1 MMMVRIIGRRGP
13 AYDESNIVKIVVR
26 MMLAKIVGRGGSITE
41 VAYSV
46 KIVERMMMVQMNGGG
61 GLDHESVVTHG
72 NGCVEDDG
80 GE

>member
-1 MMMVRIIGRRGP
+1 
-13 AYDESNIVKIVVR
+13 
-26 MMLAKIVGRGGSITE
+26 MLAKIIGRGGSMKE
-41 VAYSV
+41 VTYSV

-80 GE
+80 DE